1 MAKASKRQPPP
12 VGRFISATE
21 WRNPQSGESDGSVVI
36 CVDVSYAAARLR
48 IDGSD
53 LGQLIDALKSIEA
66 HRMTYAS
73 ADVRA
78 VQFPGG

>member
-48 IDGSD
+48 IAGDD
-53 LGQLIDALKSIEA
+53 LAQLIDALKAIETRRVA
-66 HRMTYAS
+66 A
-73 ADVRA
+73 AEA
-78 VQFPGG
+78 A